1 MGRHRR
7 SVVLAATCMLSTA
20 LVPPARP
27 RAPGLQATATKER
40 EIDLKE
46 RKAQSPVEE
55 LGEDMCLIP
64 GEVVV
69 RVDAAPG
76 NARRIYTGVDINADV
91 DTVWNLLTDYEGLA
105 EVVPNLVSNE
115 VVQLTA
121 NGAKIKQIGAA
132 QVLPGLTFKASM
144 VVDVTEVIGGLD
156 PSKIRRGE
164 LLDEPHDEDA
174 LRQAERRERLERGV
188 FPRPWATATSD
199 PALTRDITMVSAVGE
214 AGDFTLYQGLWRAQ
228 PLPNCGIEGGDATRL
243 TYAVEIQPRP
253 WLPVALVENRI
264 ARDLVTN
271 LEAVAVE
278 AAVRYRDQVRRNV
291 TAIEVAVDSMAASGA

>member
-20 LVPPARP
+20 LVPPAPP
-27 RAPGLQATATKER
+27 RAPRLQATATKEL
-40 EIDLKE
+40 DLKE

>member
-1 MGRHRR
+1 M
-7 SVVLAATCMLSTA
+7 
-20 LVPPARP
+20 PPAPP
-27 RAPGLQATATKER
+27 RAPKLQATATKEL
-40 EIDLKE
+40 DLKE

-55 LGEDMCLIP
+55 LGEDMCFIP

-228 PLPNCGIEGGDATRL
+228 PLPNCGIDGGR
-243 TYAVEIQPRP
+243 
-253 WLPVALVENRI
+253 
-264 ARDLVTN
+264 RDSINVCGRDPAA
-271 LEAVAVE
+271 AVA
-278 AAVRYRDQVRRNV
+278 AG
-291 TAIEVAVDSMAASGA
+291 GAGGE